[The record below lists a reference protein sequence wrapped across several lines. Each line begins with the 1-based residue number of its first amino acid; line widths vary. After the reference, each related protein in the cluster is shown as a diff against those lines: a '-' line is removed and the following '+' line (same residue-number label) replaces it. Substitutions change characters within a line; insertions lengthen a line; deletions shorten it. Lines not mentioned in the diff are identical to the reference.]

1 MKTPVVSS
9 VDELIEWRLADIERG
24 QEDMHA
30 YQIEDYEF
38 FKRTPFS
45 IGIIGLGLGKSVIG
59 ATLLRDL
66 IYEWEHDG
74 LILIVGPIPIIT
86 NSWHDEVR
94 QWRHLVHLGP
104 DMITLREDDDDP
116 RIKQA
121 GKAARMR
128 GEPEGAAMTKIRQQ
142 IRHELARSNKSIHM
156 INFEGLEWLIDFWG
170 PRWPYR
176 TVIVDECFVGS
187 TPISCEGSV
196 KRIDEVKPGE
206 LVLTPYGAL
215 PVKAVMRKPII
226 SQLVR
231 VEFSDSAVT
240 CTDDHEFFT
249 NCGWVKA
256 KDLAGKVVYG
266 ESDFARVEV
275 QALRKEFLDPQTNA
289 DVLRKKLCSAVS
301 LGGPCDS
308 QGHDGEVHPSRQC
321 FDGWSHSLEQRC
333 AMGRGCQ
340 GEIAQDSDPWRTQEN
355 PWRERDGYDCCGDT
369 ASHRFEDGVGT
380 QLCSSNR
387 SWVGRLSEPL
397 QTGLCVA
404 FGEVVLGGG
413 REQSQQSTKTAAGRT
428 EDGISGGA
436 RVDRVSRVECEGE
449 EYVYD
454 LQVDGSPCYFA
465 GGVLVHNCS
474 MLKDHKSNRFKR
486 LAMVRN
492 TPGMIT
498 RMHLLT
504 GTPASES
511 YMGLFAQIYLLDLG
525 DRFGSEVTT
534 FQRRYFYQDRW
545 SQKWKIRPGAEE
557 EILTKIADIT
567 TIRDAKDYRHVED
580 PIISLRYV
588 HLTDEEMNIYKRM
601 QKEFIVQLPE
611 GSIVEAKNAAALTQ
625 KLSQLASGVLY
636 ETTIEL
642 DMEADDPEDAD
653 RIEVKKV
660 HKIHD
665 HKITEMK
672 EIVKELD
679 GLNVLVAYQHRS
691 SLERLQ
697 KAFPKAIKWHKSGR
711 DKEAWNAGKI
721 NMMLMHPRSGGH
733 GNNLQKGGHVVIFFD
748 IPWSREQFVQ
758 LLGRLA
764 RQGQTE
770 VVRVIQLVS
779 KGTID
784 ETIARAQRDKRMHEE
799 ELYAILQ
806 RLIAAARRSHKR

>member
-24 QEDMHA
+24 PEDMHA

-128 GEPEGAAMTKIRQQ
+128 GEPEGAAMTKMRQQ

-176 TVIVDECFVGS
+176 TVIVDES
-187 TPISCEGSV
+187 
-196 KRIDEVKPGE
+196 
-206 LVLTPYGAL
+206 
-215 PVKAVMRKPII
+215 
-226 SQLVR
+226 
-231 VEFSDSAVT
+231 
-240 CTDDHEFFT
+240 
-249 NCGWVKA
+249 
-256 KDLAGKVVYG
+256 
-266 ESDFARVEV
+266 
-275 QALRKEFLDPQTNA
+275 
-289 DVLRKKLCSAVS
+289 S
-301 LGGPCDS
+301 L
-308 QGHDGEVHPSRQC
+308 
-321 FDGWSHSLEQRC
+321 
-333 AMGRGCQ
+333 
-340 GEIAQDSDPWRTQEN
+340 
-355 PWRERDGYDCCGDT
+355 
-369 ASHRFEDGVGT
+369 
-380 QLCSSNR
+380 
-387 SWVGRLSEPL
+387 
-397 QTGLCVA
+397 
-404 FGEVVLGGG
+404 
-413 REQSQQSTKTAAGRT
+413 
-428 EDGISGGA
+428 
-436 RVDRVSRVECEGE
+436 
-449 EYVYD
+449 
-454 LQVDGSPCYFA
+454 
-465 GGVLVHNCS
+465 
-474 MLKDHKSNRFKR
+474 LKDYKSNRFKR

-580 PIISLRYV
+580 PIVSLRYV

-665 HKITEMK
+665 HKIAEMK

-697 KAFPKAIKWHKSGR
+697 KAFPKATKWHKSGR